1 MQGQRWLIK
10 GCFVLTLEHFM
21 ITLKPTTVS
30 EGVPE
35 LSQFF
40 SHLIIIIRLA
50 LVAVS
55 LSSDESVMMQP
66 AATYPCQAALAVS
79 GSGDARRPTRATGNN
94 VIVPSVRP
102 SW

>member
-10 GCFVLTLEHFM
+10 GCFVLTLEHCM

-55 LSSDESVMMQP
+55 LSSDD
-66 AATYPCQAALAVS
+66 AACCHVSLSSCAGCFRKWRCQAAHE
-79 GSGDARRPTRATGNN
+79 GYR
-94 VIVPSVRP
+94 
-102 SW
+102 

>member
-10 GCFVLTLEHFM
+10 GCFVLTLEHCM

-40 SHLIIIIRLA
+40 SHLIIRLA
-50 LVAVS
+50 LLAVS
-55 LSSDESVMMQP
+55 L
-66 AATYPCQAALAVS
+66 
-79 GSGDARRPTRATGNN
+79 
-94 VIVPSVRP
+94 
-102 SW
+102 